1 MGVTLVS
8 VQARQGEEIQ
18 SLLKRFKKKVEASNH
33 IQELRE
39 RKEYKKPSVKKR
51 EQMNKVLYRAKKE
64 REMDLDRERG
74 VTRRKKTK

>member
-18 SLLKRFKKKVEASNH
+18 SLLKRFKRKVEASNH
-33 IQELRE
+33 IIELRE
-39 RKEYKKPSVKKR
+39 RKEYKKPSVVKR
-51 EQMNKVLYRAKKE
+51 EKMNKVLYRAKKE

-74 VTRRKKTK
+74 ITRRKKTK